1 MAKQNLQK
9 AKKDNIISF
18 IDNMVIITKTE
29 SLEKKLSIFQKLKT
43 KNDTLIY
50 YEAKI
55 YLELHK

>member
-50 YEAKI
+50 YVAKI